1 MLTIERLSIEEIR
14 RQLTASTVGR
24 RLHLLGEVDSTN
36 LRCRDLARAGA
47 PEGTVVMAEGQSAG
61 RGRRG
66 QAWFFA
72 GGVNL
77 YASVLFR
84 PLLSA
89 RELPVFSFIGS
100 LALVNAFE
108 EHGAQAGIQ
117 WPNDIL
123 VDRKKVAGTLVDSG
137 LRGER
142 VEYAVLGVGANLNV
156 EPEVLG
162 RNTFAASFFNR
173 LDEWLEIWKDRGPDA
188 VRAAWANHDLL
199 TGEYVEVRADGER
212 LYEARV
218 VGLDPG
224 GGLVVEGTRG
234 RRHTL
239 VNEEVHPL

>member
-1 MLTIERLSIEEIR
+1 MERLSIEEIR

-24 RLHLLGEVDSTN
+24 RLHLLGDVDSTN

-66 QAWFFA
+66 QAWLSPSGA
-72 GGVNL
+72 NL
-77 YASVLFR
+77 YASVLLR
-84 PLLSA
+84 PLLRP
-89 RELPVFSFIGS
+89 RELPMFSFIGS

-123 VDRKKVAGTLVDSG
+123 VDGKKVAGTLVDSG

-142 VEYAVLGVGANLNV
+142 VEYAVLGVGANLDV

-162 RNTFAASFFNR
+162 RNAFAASFFNR
-173 LDEWLEIWKDRGPDA
+173 LDEWLDIWKDRGPHA
-188 VRAAWANHDLL
+188 VRAAWADHDLL
-199 TGEYVEVRADGER
+199 RGGHVEVRAHSER

-218 VGLDPG
+218 VGLDPD
-224 GGLVVEGTRG
+224 GGLVVEDTRG

-239 VNEEVHPL
+239 VNEEVQPL